1 MPVSKPFQPL
11 ARQVFPTAAQLA
23 SQSNTGNHELL
34 PVYWLSGI
42 VAPCI
47 SALSITTGAF
57 FLHSLLLA
65 VFPMALSIGM
75 ACFLVFLLEMLKHL
89 LTTVAVRD
97 ACRKTFGRMFLLFLL
112 LLPCYLGSAWIT
124 LQGITAYHQT
134 FAARPMEQALPVI
147 DLSAYEKRIS
157 TNEEAITAIREQA
170 AATGTFHWKT
180 IQDQLKD
187 RLALSKQLQE
197 ERAAAEARM
206 LAERE
211 HIAAEQ
217 RETHAFQQEHLWAVG
232 AVLEAL
238 LLIGLCFRAAFR
250 WRLAAPVR
258 PSFDESRKHAQESEK
273 QQQEALQAKEEAIA
287 VSLAEG
293 ETYRSIQ
300 QRLQVSPK
308 TIARVKKK
316 MAA

>member
-1 MPVSKPFQPL
+1 
-11 ARQVFPTAAQLA
+11 
-23 SQSNTGNHELL
+23 
-34 PVYWLSGI
+34 
-42 VAPCI
+42 
-47 SALSITTGAF
+47 
-57 FLHSLLLA
+57 
-65 VFPMALSIGM
+65 
-75 ACFLVFLLEMLKHL
+75 
-89 LTTVAVRD
+89 
-97 ACRKTFGRMFLLFLL
+97 
-112 LLPCYLGSAWIT
+112 
-124 LQGITAYHQT
+124 
-134 FAARPMEQALPVI
+134 MEHTLPVI

-197 ERAAAEARM
+197 ERTAAEARM
-206 LAERE
+206 LAERDRV
-211 HIAAEQ
+211 AAEQ
-217 RETHAFQQEHLWAVG
+217 REMHAFQQEHLWAVG
-232 AVLEAL
+232 TVLEVL

-258 PSFDESRKHAQESEK
+258 PSFDDSRKHTQESEK
-273 QQQEALQAKEEAIA
+273 QQEEALQAKEEAIA
-287 VSLAEG
+287 VSLADG